1 MSKRL
6 SSSDRNANRT
16 AMPGTK
22 PQKPTKKFTIR
33 SADRKRILAETEM
46 NFGGV
51 AGGLPSQNIKEL
63 LRREKAFREQGAID
77 SANAVALRIRNIH
90 GSKKATQNVLATLG
104 VERAARKR
112 QQKQPHRGKK
122 K

>member
-1 MSKRL
+1 MPKRL

-22 PQKPTKKFTIR
+22 QQKPAKKSTVR
-33 SADRKRILAETEM
+33 SADGRRVLAEVEM
-46 NFGGV
+46 NYGGV
-51 AGGLPSQNIKEL
+51 AGGLPSQNIREL
-63 LRREKAFREQGAID
+63 RKREKAFREQGAID
-77 SANAVALRIRNIH
+77 SANAVALRIRNIQ

-104 VERAARKR
+104 VERIARKR